1 MLTLRL
7 MTLDDIPQVVQIDQ
21 QAFSTPWS
29 ARTYAYEVGE
39 SQNSHML
46 AVELQPDTLSANG
59 HHRNGASIPTSSE
72 QTIQQRRLRQQE
84 TAERRDETPVVSNPR
99 AWLQRLR
106 TPMPPPPP
114 PPIHQIV
121 SYGGLWRMID
131 EAHIS
136 TIASHPNYRGQGFG
150 EIALV
155 AMMRRSAKMG
165 AGFIVLEVRVN
176 NHVAQN
182 LYRKHGFKHYST
194 KPRYYRDNNED
205 AYDMRVE
212 FNAATCREIDKRFEV
227 LRQRY
232 HFVDSYTEP
241 SQSSIQK

>member
-7 MTLDDIPQVVQIDQ
+7 MTMDDIPQVVAIDQ

-29 ARTYAYEVGE
+29 ARTYAYEVSE

-46 AVELQPDTLSANG
+46 AIDLQPDTAPANG
-59 HHRNGASIPTSSE
+59 HQRNGGSMTTNPE

-84 TAERRDETPVVSNPR
+84 TAERRDDTPSVSNPR
-99 AWLQRLR
+99 GWLQRLR
-106 TPMPPPPP
+106 PSIPPPPQ
-114 PPIHQIV
+114 IHQIV
-121 SYGGLWRMID
+121 AYGGLWRMMD

-136 TIASHPNYRGQGFG
+136 TIASHPEYRGLGYG

-155 AMMRRSAKMG
+155 AMMHRSAKMG
-165 AGFIVLEVRVN
+165 AGFIVLEVRVT

-182 LYRKHGFKHYST
+182 LYRKHGFKHYTT

-212 FNAATCREIDKRFEV
+212 FNAATRREIERRFEA
-227 LRQRY
+227 LRLRNG
-232 HFVDSYTEP
+232 FIDRYTEP
-241 SQSSIQK
+241 TP

>member
-7 MTLDDIPQVVQIDQ
+7 MSLDDIPQVVAIDQ

-29 ARTYAYEVGE
+29 ARTYAYEVSE

-46 AVELQPDTLSANG
+46 AVDLQPDPTPSNG
-59 HHRNGASIPTSSE
+59 HQRNGGSGLDNPE
-72 QTIQQRRLRQQE
+72 QTVEQRRLRQQD
-84 TAERRDETPVVSNPR
+84 TTERRDDTPSIGNPR
-99 AWLQRLR
+99 GWLQRLR
-106 TPMPPPPP
+106 PPMPPHPPQ
-114 PPIHQIV
+114 IHQIV
-121 SYGGLWRMID
+121 AYGGLWRMMD

-136 TIASHPNYRGQGFG
+136 TIASHPDYRGQGFG

-155 AMMRRSAKMG
+155 AMMRRSARMG

-182 LYRKHGFKHYST
+182 LYRKHGFKHFAT

-212 FNAATCREIDKRFEV
+212 FNNATRREIDRNFDA

-232 HFVDSYTEP
+232 GFVDTYTEVGL
-241 SQSSIQK
+241 

>member
-1 MLTLRL
+1 
-7 MTLDDIPQVVQIDQ
+7 
-21 QAFSTPWS
+21 
-29 ARTYAYEVGE
+29 
-39 SQNSHML
+39 ML
-46 AVELQPDTLSANG
+46 AVDLQPDPFPTNG
-59 HHRNGASIPTSSE
+59 HHSNGSGSDVFNNPE
-72 QTIQQRRLRQQE
+72 QTIQQRRLRQQD
-84 TAERRDETPVVSNPR
+84 TAERRDETPSINNPR

-106 TPMPPPPP
+106 PSMPPPPP
-114 PPIHQIV
+114 QIHQIV
-121 SYGGLWRMID
+121 AYGGLWRMMD

-136 TIASHPNYRGQGFG
+136 TIASHPEHRGHGFG

-182 LYRKHGFKHYST
+182 LYRKHGFKHYAT

-212 FNAATCREIDKRFEV
+212 FNTATRREIDRRFEA
-227 LRQRY
+227 LRQR
-232 HFVDSYTEP
+232 HGFVDTYTEIT
-241 SQSSIQK
+241 S